1 MKPSASSIPLFT
13 AGQPGQPAAEGQ
25 VEELKRELA
34 ATRQREQ
41 QLRAQRDFYADILQ
55 ELPVEVVVLDQHF
68 RYVYA
73 NPQAVPDEEAR
84 TWLLGHTILDYCQRY
99 HFPVELAEQRRRV
112 FDEALREQH
121 SVTWEDVTPY
131 PEGPRSHRRYFK
143 PMARPAG
150 EPPLMLGYG
159 LDITEQ
165 LAAEVRSLH
174 NKAMTDERQTLIQQI
189 TDASP
194 QVVYVRDAQGQLIF
208 RNRAFNE
215 LAARSHHVRTPQ
227 QLNLTEAVELHQWEA
242 AYREVLQ
249 HQQPVSR
256 ESSCTLADESVLWF
270 QISKLPLPQP
280 DGTVHVLTIGTD
292 ITEIKE
298 ARQTL
303 ERSTAQYRDLL
314 AHTQALIGTHD
325 LQGRL
330 LSVNPAIEELMG
342 LPAAAIVGCHLTQAV
357 PPELRAGVQHYL
369 SEIKVSKHSQE
380 VMKLVNQHDEQ
391 HYILFNNFKVDDP
404 GKEPYVVAYG
414 QVITERVVA
423 ERELRRAKRE
433 AEANARAKENFLA
446 NMSHEIRTPM
456 NGVLGMASQLAK
468 TPLDAQQRQ
477 YLDTILASGRN
488 LLAVLNDVLDMA
500 KISAGKLEL
509 EHIPFD
515 LSKSIRTAAQ
525 TLAYRAA
532 EKNLIFDIQPLS
544 LTEPVVLSDPYR
556 LNQVL
561 LNLLSNAIKFTEQ
574 GSVTLG
580 SDLLRETSTAVTI
593 RFWVRDT
600 GIGIPA
606 DKQQQI
612 FENFTQAYADTSR
625 RFGGTGLGLTISR
638 SLVQQL
644 GGELELSST
653 PGQGTWF
660 AFTLTLP
667 KAPIQQ
673 APPVPTPP
681 DYNRLRGTRV
691 LLAEDSATNR
701 QLTTLILKNWGIAVD
716 SAVNGPD
723 ALALFQTRDYDVILM
738 DIQMPGMSG
747 IEVTEAIRLSPD
759 PARADIPI
767 IALTANAFRTDR
779 EQYLQAGMNDCLTKP
794 FEEADLY
801 HKLVAQLFPV
811 ENSISMPAPLVAMPA
826 LVDKAPSAAPLF
838 DLTQLEK
845 NAHGNQEFMRRMIN
859 VFLTEIPVVAADLT
873 DAAAAKDWLALI
885 TLAHKLKSS
894 LKLFQVSAAFDDL
907 HILEEQQASPDTR
920 QVAARRLSELLERV
934 CAALQLAVG

>member
-1 MKPSASSIPLFT
+1 MPLRGHYLSEVVKTVLCFFMKPSASSTPLFT
-13 AGQPGQPAAEGQ
+13 TGQPGQPATERQGE

-34 ATRQREQ
+34 AAWQREQ
-41 QLRAQRDFYADILQ
+41 QLRAQRDLYADILQ
-55 ELPVEVVVLDQHF
+55 ELPIEIVVLDQHF

-73 NPQAVPDEEAR
+73 NPQAVPDEAAR
-84 TWLLGHTILDYCQRY
+84 TWLLGHTVLDYCQRY
-99 HFPVELAEQRRRV
+99 HFPLALAQHRRRM
-112 FDEALREQH
+112 FEEAAREQH
-121 SVTWEDVTPY
+121 TVTWEDVTPC
-131 PEGPRSHRRYFK
+131 PEGPRSHQRYFK
-143 PMARPAG
+143 PMTRPAG
-150 EPPLMLGYG
+150 ELPLMLGYG
-159 LDITEQ
+159 LDITETK
-165 LAAEVRSLH
+165 EV
-174 NKAMTDERQTLIQQI
+174 
-189 TDASP
+189 
-194 QVVYVRDAQGQLIF
+194 
-208 RNRAFNE
+208 
-215 LAARSHHVRTPQ
+215 
-227 QLNLTEAVELHQWEA
+227 
-242 AYREVLQ
+242 
-249 HQQPVSR
+249 
-256 ESSCTLADESVLWF
+256 
-270 QISKLPLPQP
+270 
-280 DGTVHVLTIGTD
+280 
-292 ITEIKE
+292 
-298 ARQTL
+298 RQTL
-303 ERSTAQYRDLL
+303 ERSTMQYRDLL

-325 LQGRL
+325 LEGRL
-330 LSVNPAIEELMG
+330 LTVNPAVEELMG

-369 SEIKVSKHSQE
+369 TEIKVNKHSQG

-391 HYILFNNFKVDDP
+391 HYILFNNFKVDDS

-414 QVITERVVA
+414 QVITGRVQA

-446 NMSHEIRTPM
+446 SMSHEIRTPM
-456 NGVLGMASQLAK
+456 NGVLGMAGLLAK

-477 YLDTILASGRN
+477 YLDSILASGRN

-544 LTEPVVLSDPYR
+544 LSEPVVLSDPYR

-580 SDLLRETSTAVTI
+580 SDVLRDTATDVTV

-667 KAPIQQ
+667 KAPDQQ
-673 APPVPTPP
+673 APPLPAAP
-681 DYNRLRGTRV
+681 DYNRLRGARV

-701 QLTTLILKNWGIAVD
+701 QLTTLILKNWGVAVD

-723 ALALFQTRDYDVILM
+723 ALALFQTRDYDVLLM

-747 IEVTEAIRLSPD
+747 LEVTEVIRQSPD

-767 IALTANAFRTDR
+767 IALTANAFRADR
-779 EQYLQAGMNDCLTKP
+779 ERYLQAGMNDYLTKP

-801 HKLVAQLFPV
+801 QKLVAQLFLADNRSLVSAVPV
-811 ENSISMPAPLVAMPA
+811 AASAPTSK
-826 LVDKAPSAAPLF
+826 DSSAAPLF
-838 DLTQLEK
+838 DLSQLER

-859 VFLTEIPVVAADLT
+859 VFLTEIPVVATDLT
-873 DAAAAKDWLALI
+873 AAATAKDWLALT

-894 LKLFQVSAAFDDL
+894 LKLFQVTAAFNDL
-907 HILEEQQASPDTR
+907 RILEEQHASPDTR
-920 QVAARRLSELLERV
+920 QAAARRLSALLARV
-934 CAALQLAVG
+934 CTALQLTVG

>member
-1 MKPSASSIPLFT
+1 
-13 AGQPGQPAAEGQ
+13 
-25 VEELKRELA
+25 
-34 ATRQREQ
+34 
-41 QLRAQRDFYADILQ
+41 
-55 ELPVEVVVLDQHF
+55 
-68 RYVYA
+68 
-73 NPQAVPDEEAR
+73 
-84 TWLLGHTILDYCQRY
+84 
-99 HFPVELAEQRRRV
+99 
-112 FDEALREQH
+112 
-121 SVTWEDVTPY
+121 
-131 PEGPRSHRRYFK
+131 
-143 PMARPAG
+143 
-150 EPPLMLGYG
+150 
-159 LDITEQ
+159 
-165 LAAEVRSLH
+165 
-174 NKAMTDERQTLIQQI
+174 
-189 TDASP
+189 
-194 QVVYVRDAQGQLIF
+194 
-208 RNRAFNE
+208 
-215 LAARSHHVRTPQ
+215 
-227 QLNLTEAVELHQWEA
+227 
-242 AYREVLQ
+242 
-249 HQQPVSR
+249 
-256 ESSCTLADESVLWF
+256 
-270 QISKLPLPQP
+270 
-280 DGTVHVLTIGTD
+280 
-292 ITEIKE
+292 
-298 ARQTL
+298 
-303 ERSTAQYRDLL
+303 
-314 AHTQALIGTHD
+314 
-325 LQGRL
+325 
-330 LSVNPAIEELMG
+330 MG

-357 PPELRAGVQHYL
+357 PPELRAGVQQYL
-369 SEIKVSKHSQE
+369 TEIKVNKHSQG

-414 QVITERVVA
+414 QVVTERVQA

-433 AEANARAKENFLA
+433 AEANARAKEDFLA

-456 NGVLGMASQLAK
+456 NGVLGMAGLLAK

-500 KISAGKLEL
+500 KISAGKLEF

-532 EKNLIFDIQPLS
+532 EKNLIFDIQPLNLS
-544 LTEPVVLSDPYR
+544 EPVVLSDPYR

-561 LNLLSNAIKFTEQ
+561 LNLLSNAIEFTEQ

-580 SDLLRETSTAVTI
+580 SDVLRDTATAVTV

-667 KAPIQQ
+667 KAPDQQ
-673 APPVPTPP
+673 APPPP
-681 DYNRLRGTRV
+681 LTAPASNRLRGARV

-701 QLTTLILKNWGIAVD
+701 QLTTLILKNWGVAVD

-747 IEVTEAIRLSPD
+747 LEVTEVIRQSPD

-801 HKLVAQLFPV
+801 QKLVAQLFLADNQPV
-811 ENSISMPAPLVAMPA
+811 VPAVPVTAS
-826 LVDKAPSAAPLF
+826 APTGKDSSAAPLF
-838 DLTQLEK
+838 DLSQLER

-859 VFLTEIPVVAADLT
+859 VFLTEIPVVATDLT
-873 DAAAAKDWLALI
+873 AAAAAKDWLALT

-894 LKLFQVSAAFDDL
+894 LKLFQVAAAFNDL
-907 HILEEQQASPDTR
+907 RILEEQHASPDAR

-934 CAALQLAVG
+934 CAALKLTVG

>member
-1 MKPSASSIPLFT
+1 MH
-13 AGQPGQPAAEGQ
+13 
-25 VEELKRELA
+25 
-34 ATRQREQ
+34 
-41 QLRAQRDFYADILQ
+41 AQRDFYANILQ
-55 ELPVEVVVLDQHF
+55 ELPVEVVVLDHCF

-73 NPQAVPDEEAR
+73 NRQAVPNEAAR
-84 TWLLGHTILDYCQRY
+84 TWLVGHTVLDYCQRY
-99 HFPVELAEQRRRV
+99 NFPVALAEQRRRV

-121 SVTWEDVTPY
+121 SVAWEDITSH
-131 PEGPRSHRRYFK
+131 PESPRGHRRYFK
-143 PMARPAG
+143 PMARLVG
-150 EPPLMLGYG
+150 ETPLLLGYG

-165 LAAEVRSLH
+165 LAAEVLSRR
-174 NKAMTDERQTLIQQI
+174 NKSIASAQPSLIQQI

-194 QVVYVRDAQGQLIF
+194 HIIYVRDAQGQLIF
-208 RNRAFNE
+208 HNRSFNE
-215 LAARSHHVRTPQ
+215 LAARSHHATP
-227 QLNLTEAVELHQWEA
+227 QLNLNGIVELREWEPV
-242 AYREVLQ
+242 YREVL
-249 HQQPVSR
+249 HTQQPIAQ
-256 ESSCTLADESVLWF
+256 ECSCPLADGGVLWF
-270 QISKLPLPQP
+270 QVNQLPLPQP
-280 DGTVHVLTIGTD
+280 DGTVHVLTIATD

-303 ERSTAQYRDLL
+303 ERSTIQHRDLL

-330 LSVNPAIEELMG
+330 LSVNPAVEELMG
-342 LPAAAIVGCHLTQAV
+342 LPAAAIIGCYLTQVV
-357 PPELRAGVQHYL
+357 PPELRAGVLQYL
-369 SEIKVSKHSQE
+369 TEIKAGKHSQR

-414 QVITERVVA
+414 QVITERVQA
-423 ERELRRAKRE
+423 EQALRRAKRE
-433 AEANARAKENFLA
+433 AETNARAKENFLA

-456 NGVLGMASQLAK
+456 NGVLGMAGLLAK

-477 YLDTILASGRN
+477 YLDTILTSGRN

-525 TLAYRAA
+525 TLAYRAT

-544 LTEPVVLSDPYR
+544 LAEPVVLSDPYR

-561 LNLLSNAIKFTEQ
+561 LNLLSNAIKFTEH

-580 SDLLRETSTAVTI
+580 SDVLRDTATAVTI

-653 PGQGTWF
+653 LGQGTWF

-667 KAPIQQ
+667 KAPDQQ
-673 APPVPTPP
+673 APPLPTAP

-723 ALALFQTRDYDVILM
+723 ALALFQTRNYDVILM

-747 IEVTEAIRLSPD
+747 LEVTEAIRQSPD
-759 PARADIPI
+759 AARADIPI

-779 EQYLQAGMNDCLTKP
+779 ERYLQAGMNDCLTKP

-801 HKLVAQLFPV
+801 HKLVAQLFLTD
-811 ENSISMPAPLVAMPA
+811 NQPLVPGAPMVAPVPTSKA
-826 LVDKAPSAAPLF
+826 LQAAPLF
-838 DLTQLEK
+838 DLSQLER

-859 VFLTEIPVVAADLT
+859 VFLTEIPMVANDLT
-873 DAAAAKDWLALI
+873 DAAAAKDWLALTTI
-885 TLAHKLKSS
+885 AHKLKSS
-894 LKLFQVSAAFDDL
+894 LKLFQVAAAFDDL
-907 HILEEQQASPDTR
+907 HILEEQHASPETR
-920 QVAARRLSELLERV
+920 QVAAYRLSELLEQV
-934 CAALQLAVG
+934 CADLQLTVG

>member
-1 MKPSASSIPLFT
+1 MKPSASSTPLFT
-13 AGQPGQPAAEGQ
+13 TGQPGQPATDGQ
-25 VEELKRELA
+25 VDELRRELA
-34 ATRQREQ
+34 AARQREQ

-84 TWLLGHTILDYCQRY
+84 TWLLGHTVLDYCQRY
-99 HFPVELAEQRRRV
+99 HFPVELAQQRRRM
-112 FDEALREQH
+112 FDKVLHEQQQV
-121 SVTWEDVTPY
+121 SWEDVTPY
-131 PEGPRSHRRYFK
+131 PEGPRSHQRHFK

-150 EPPLMLGYG
+150 EPPLVLGYG

-165 LAAEVRSLH
+165 LAAEVRSHH
-174 NKAMTDERQTLIQQI
+174 NKAIADERQTLIQQI

-194 QVVYVRDAQGQLIF
+194 QVIYVRDAQGELIF
-208 RNRAFNE
+208 RNRAFHE
-215 LAARSHHVRTPQ
+215 LAARSHHAAPQ
-227 QLNLTEAVELHQWEA
+227 QLNLAEVVELRQWEA
-242 AYREVLQ
+242 AYREVLH
-249 HQQPVSR
+249 HQQPVMQ
-256 ESSCTLADESVLWF
+256 ESSCTLADGSVLWF

-280 DGTVHVLTIGTD
+280 DGTVHVLTIATD

-303 ERSTAQYRDLL
+303 ERSTTQYRDLL

-330 LSVNPAIEELMG
+330 LSVNPAVEELMG

-357 PPELRAGVQHYL
+357 PPELHAGVQQYL
-369 SEIKVSKHSQE
+369 TEIKVNKHSQG

-414 QVITERVVA
+414 QVITERVQA

-456 NGVLGMASQLAK
+456 NGVLGMAGLLAK

-477 YLDTILASGRN
+477 YLDTILTSGRN

-544 LTEPVVLSDPYR
+544 LSEPVVLSDPYR

-561 LNLLSNAIKFTEQ
+561 LNLLSNAIKFTER

-580 SDLLRETSTAVTI
+580 SDVLRDTATAVTV

-606 DKQQQI
+606 EKQEQI

-667 KAPIQQ
+667 KAPDQQ
-673 APPVPTPP
+673 APPLPAAP

-723 ALALFQTRDYDVILM
+723 ALALFLARDYDVILM

-747 IEVTEAIRLSPD
+747 LEVTEAIRQSQD

-779 EQYLQAGMNDCLTKP
+779 ERYLQAGMNDCLTKP

-801 HKLVAQLFPV
+801 QKLVAQLFPAD
-811 ENSISMPAPLVAMPA
+811 NRTSAPATPAIMPAPIS
-826 LVDKAPSAAPLF
+826 KAPAATPLF
-838 DLTQLEK
+838 DLSQLER
-845 NAHGNQEFMRRMIN
+845 NAHGNQDFMRRMIN
-859 VFLTEIPVVAADLT
+859 VFLTEIPVVATDLA
-873 DAAAAKDWLALI
+873 DAAAAKDWLGLT

-894 LKLFQVSAAFDDL
+894 LKLFQVTAAFDDL
-907 HILEEQQASPDTR
+907 HILEEQHASLEIRQA
-920 QVAARRLSELLERV
+920 AAHRLSELLERV